1 MSTSEKMIQKGGDSD
16 TTSTEM
22 LTKTNCVTRDSLPI
36 TNGVSRANG
45 VSSTSSPDLT
55 SRESSIVEDG
65 EQEFTDLN
73 HLDGYSDD
81 SVTASGAAIN
91 SNSLSENQMSLGSVE
106 PLAVTSSLTSTGAA
120 NQAFNHIP
128 PENVPQHN
136 HLSSETAPHN
146 HLSPENVPHNHL
158 SQETVPHNHIQ
169 AENIAQEYVADS
181 SHTFHQDHVTYMP
194 QNIHNQMAMK
204 PGHMTVTG
212 QGQVLMT
219 SQGHLSVSAPSAGSA
234 PISHGMHPASQGAMQ
249 SSPHSDSSSP
259 STHSPQGET
268 NSPSPNASNGGH
280 AGHQHVVHVHINPGE
295 TFSVRVGDQLQN
307 IQGKS
312 EFLLQVVYCY
322 EIFFMFNSAAT
333 EMYPA
338 HRILC

>member
-1 MSTSEKMIQKGGDSD
+1 MSVSEKTINKGGDSEI
-16 TTSTEM
+16 TSTEM
-22 LTKTNCVTRDSLPI
+22 ITKTNCVTQDSLPI

-65 EQEFTDLN
+65 EQESPDMN

-81 SVTASGAAIN
+81 SISASGAAIN
-91 SNSLSENQMSLGSVE
+91 VNSLPENQMCLDSVE
-106 PLAVTSSLTSTGAA
+106 PLAVSSSLSLTSTGAA

-128 PENVPQHN
+128 PENVPHN
-136 HLSSETAPHN
+136 HLSLENVPLNHLSPENVPQN
-146 HLSPENVPHNHL
+146 HLSPENVPHNHI
-158 SQETVPHNHIQ
+158 QPENVP
-169 AENIAQEYVADS
+169 QEYIADS

-219 SQGHLSVSAPSAGSA
+219 SQGHLSVSPPSTGSV
-234 PISHGMHPASQGAMQ
+234 PVSQGMHPANQGAMQ
-249 SSPHSDSSSP
+249 SSPHSDTSSP

-280 AGHQHVVHVHINPGE
+280 TGHQHVVHVHINPGE

-307 IQGKS
+307 IQG
-312 EFLLQVVYCY
+312 
-322 EIFFMFNSAAT
+322 NS
-333 EMYPA
+333 
-338 HRILC
+338 